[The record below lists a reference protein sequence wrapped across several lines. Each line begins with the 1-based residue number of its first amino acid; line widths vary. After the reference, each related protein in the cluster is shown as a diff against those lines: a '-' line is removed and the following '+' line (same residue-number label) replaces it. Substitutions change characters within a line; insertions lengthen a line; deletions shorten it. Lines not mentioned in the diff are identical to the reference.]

1 MSFIPSKQQE
11 AIFERFLG
19 KVEKGQTR
27 PGSRHTVIR
36 ARAGTG
42 KTTTIVELIKRT
54 VAKWPHL
61 KIVACAFNKE
71 IANELTLR
79 LPATVTAKTLHAL
92 GFAAQMAT
100 GKYKV
105 DNNRDMRIATAIC
118 GNVPKDIVKLVCKLA
133 TMGKECAP
141 LANGADDLID
151 IQAEYDLTPD
161 AENGDG
167 HNISASQVRKL
178 AFDCMIRAMAYD
190 GTVSFADMV
199 YRAVR
204 GNMVKPIYD
213 MVIVDEAQDMN
224 AGQLILAK
232 RLCKLPSP

>member
-1 MSFIPSKQQE
+1 MHFSPQQE

-19 KVEKGQTR
+19 KVEKGQSR

-42 KTTTIVELIKRT
+42 KTTTIVELIKR
-54 VAKWPHL
+54 VSAKWPNL
-61 KIVACAFNKE
+61 RIVACAFNKE

-79 LPATVTAKTLHAL
+79 LPASVTAKTLHSL
-92 GFAAQMAT
+92 GFAAQQAT
-100 GKYKV
+100 AKYRV
-105 DNNRDMRIATAIC
+105 DTDRDLRIAT
-118 GNVPKDIVKLVCKLA
+118 NVCPDRTPKEIVKIVNKLA
-133 TMGKECAP
+133 IMGKECAP
-141 LANGADDLID
+141 LATDADALID
-151 IQAEYDLTPD
+151 IQNEFDLFPEDESD
-161 AENGDG
+161 AFPPER
-167 HNISASQVRKL
+167 IRFL
-178 AFDCMIRAMAYD
+178 AFECMIKAMDYD
-190 GTVSFADMV
+190 GTVSFSDMV

-232 RLCKLPSP
+232 RLAKLPQP